1 MTNIIFC
8 ADGTWNRPGTDDSA
22 DQPSFPTNV
31 FKLFTN
37 LEGKDSAADLTK
49 ADEQERVVGNA
60 ASMVTQI
67 AKYLHGVG
75 DSKNILV
82 KLLGGAIGSG
92 TIARIVR
99 GYTFVSRNYVPG
111 AKIFLVGFSRGAY
124 TVRALAGLIQA
135 RGLLDPT
142 RLPLVTDKGQ
152 AYRLGAAVWY
162 DYQHALLAAH
172 PNPSLLGRF
181 EDLAAD
187 LPKFLSQPPTEK
199 LVAPVAIDTIAAWDT
214 VGSLGIPEFTSTG
227 AVADLFRFANT
238 TLGPGVAAGM
248 HSVSR
253 DEMRADFTPTLWD
266 PDPKINQLLFSG
278 AHGDVGGGY
287 PTTNDES
294 GLSDVTLDWMTG
306 LLAVRGVLFATT
318 PSFRPMPDP
327 CGCAHQPWLAPPFN
341 LLPILPRVF
350 PQTLL
355 EHSSVQARRKCVQV
369 RFDPSGAPA
378 NYS

>member
-1 MTNIIFC
+1 MTNIVFC

-31 FKLFTN
+31 FKFFTN
-37 LEGKDSAADLTK
+37 LEGKDSAADLTE
-49 ADEQERVVGNA
+49 ADEQERIATAA

-75 DSKNILV
+75 DSDNILV
-82 KLLGGAIGSG
+82 KLLGGAIGAG

-111 AKIFLVGFSRGAY
+111 AKIFLIGFSRGAY

-142 RLPLVTDKGQ
+142 QLPLATDKGR

-162 DYQHALLAAH
+162 DYQRALLAAH
-172 PNPSLLGRF
+172 PDPSLLGRF
-181 EDLAAD
+181 EDIAAD
-187 LPKFLSQPPTEK
+187 LPGFLSRPPTDK
-199 LVAPVAIDTIAAWDT
+199 LTSPVAIDTVAVWDT

-238 TLGPGVAAGM
+238 TLGPGVAAGI
-248 HSVSR
+248 HGVSR

-266 PDPKINQLLFSG
+266 PDAKITQLLFAG
-278 AHGDVGGGY
+278 AHDDVGGGY

-294 GLSDVTLDWMTG
+294 GLSDLTLDWMSG
-306 LLAVRGVLFATT
+306 LVARRGVLFATPPT
-318 PSFRPMPDP
+318 FKPMPDS
-327 CGCAHQPWLAPPFN
+327 CGCAHQPWLTPPFN
-341 LLPILPRVF
+341 LLPILKRIF

-355 EHSSVQARRKCVQV
+355 ESPSVQARRICGPV
-369 RFDPSGAPA
+369 RFDPSKAPA